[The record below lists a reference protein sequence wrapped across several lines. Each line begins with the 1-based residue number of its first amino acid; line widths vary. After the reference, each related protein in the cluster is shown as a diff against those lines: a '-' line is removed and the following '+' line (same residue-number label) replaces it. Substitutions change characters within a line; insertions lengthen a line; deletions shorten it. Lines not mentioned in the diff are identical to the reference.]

1 MKIYLGLIAAA
12 ALTLTACGDNKPAQ
26 PAESASTAATAV
38 ASETAPASEAAAS
51 EAASAASEAAPAA
64 PAAHATEAAPAAAS
78 TAAAAPAAAGG
89 ECEAVIVSDDA
100 MKFDPKEIQ
109 VKSSCK
115 QYKITLKHEGK
126 MPKSAMGHNVVVSK
140 AADKDGI
147 LADGQTAGEA
157 NNYVKAGDERVIAHT
172 KLLSGG
178 EQDSVTFDV
187 SKLAKGEAYEYYCSF
202 PGHYATMNGKLT
214 LVD

>member
-26 PAESASTAATAV
+26 PAESASPAAT
-38 ASETAPASEAAAS
+38 SM
-51 EAASAASEAAPAA
+51 ASEAAPASTPVA
-64 PAAHATEAAPAAAS
+64 SEAAPASETAAPAAS
-78 TAAAAPAAAGG
+78 GAAPAPASATTAAPAEAAAGG

-126 MPKSAMGHNVVVSK
+126 MPKSAMGHNVVLSK

>member
-26 PAESASTAATAV
+26 PAESASPAAT
-38 ASETAPASEAAAS
+38 SM
-51 EAASAASEAAPAA
+51 ASEAAPASI
-64 PAAHATEAAPAAAS
+64 PAASEATPASETAAPAASGAAPAPAS
-78 TAAAAPAAAGG
+78 ATTAAPAEAAAGG

-126 MPKSAMGHNVVVSK
+126 MPKSAMGHNVVLSK
-140 AADKDGI
+140 AADKDGV

-172 KLLSGG
+172 KLLNGG

>member
-26 PAESASTAATAV
+26 PAESASPAATAA
-38 ASETAPASEAAAS
+38 ASETAAASMAAAS
-51 EAASAASEAAPAA
+51 EAASASAPTAASG
-64 PAAHATEAAPAAAS
+64 AAPAAAS
-78 TAAAAPAAAGG
+78 TAAAPPAAAGG

-140 AADKDGI
+140 SADKDGI

>member
-26 PAESASTAATAV
+26 PAESASTAAPAV
-38 ASETAPASEAAAS
+38 ASETVPASEAAAS
-51 EAASAASEAAPAA
+51 AASAASEAAPAA
-64 PAAHATEAAPAAAS
+64 PASEAAPAAAS

>member
-26 PAESASTAATAV
+26 PAESASPAATA
-38 ASETAPASEAAAS
+38 PAAS
-51 EAASAASEAAPAA
+51 EAATSAPAASEAAPASGTAA
-64 PAAHATEAAPAAAS
+64 PAASEAAPAAAS
-78 TAAAAPAAAGG
+78 TAAATPAAAGG

-126 MPKSAMGHNVVVSK
+126 MPKSAMGHNVVLSK
-140 AADKDGI
+140 AADKDGV

-172 KLLSGG
+172 KLLNGG

>member
-26 PAESASTAATAV
+26 PAESASPAATAA
-38 ASETAPASEAAAS
+38 ASETAAASMAAAS
-51 EAASAASEAAPAA
+51 APAASAPAA
-64 PAAHATEAAPAAAS
+64 ASEAAPAAAS
-78 TAAAAPAAAGG
+78 TAAATPAAAGG

-147 LADGQTAGEA
+147 LADGQAAGEA

-172 KLLSGG
+172 KLLNGG

>member
-38 ASETAPASEAAAS
+38 ASEAASASGAAAS
-51 EAASAASEAAPAA
+51 EAAPAASEAAPAA
-64 PAAHATEAAPAAAS
+64 PAAPAAAS

>member
-26 PAESASTAATAV
+26 PAESASPAATAA
-38 ASETAPASEAAAS
+38 ASETAAAS
-51 EAASAASEAAPAA
+51 MAAASEAAPAA
-64 PAAHATEAAPAAAS
+64 SAPTAASGAAPAAAS

-140 AADKDGI
+140 SADKDGI

>member
-26 PAESASTAATAV
+26 PAEQAASTAVAASEAV
-38 ASETAPASEAAAS
+38 ASMPAAS
-51 EAASAASEAAPAA
+51 EAASAPAASEAAPAA
-64 PAAHATEAAPAAAS
+64 ASPAADAPA
-78 TAAAAPAAAGG
+78 AAAGG

-126 MPKSAMGHNVVVSK
+126 MPKSAMGHNVVLSK
-140 AADKDGI
+140 SADKDGV

-157 NNYVKAGDERVIAHT
+157 NNYVKAGDERVVAHT

>member
-1 MKIYLGLIAAA
+1 MGKFDMMALMNAAS
-12 ALTLTACGDNKPAQ
+12 Q
-26 PAESASTAATAV
+26 
-38 ASETAPASEAAAS
+38 SEAAKPRYEMKTLPIS
-51 EAASAASEAAPAA
+51 TIIPNPANHYSMDGIDELA
-64 PAAHATEAAPAAAS
+64 DAILL
-78 TAAAAPAAAGG
+78 AGR
-89 ECEAVIVSDDA
+89 VLQNIV
-100 MKFDPKEIQ
+100 
-109 VKSSCK
+109 V
-115 QYKITLKHEGK
+115 
-126 MPKSAMGHNVVVSK
+126 K
-140 AADKDGI
+140 AADKDGV

-172 KLLSGG
+172 KLLNGG

>member
-26 PAESASTAATAV
+26 PAESASPAATA
-38 ASETAPASEAAAS
+38 PAAS
-51 EAASAASEAAPAA
+51 EAATSAPAASEAAPASETAA
-64 PAAHATEAAPAAAS
+64 PAASGAAPAAAS
-78 TAAAAPAAAGG
+78 ATTAAPAEAAAGG

-172 KLLSGG
+172 KLLNGG

>member
-1 MKIYLGLIAAA
+1 M
-12 ALTLTACGDNKPAQ
+12 
-26 PAESASTAATAV
+26 
-38 ASETAPASEAAAS
+38 AAAS
-51 EAASAASEAAPAA
+51 EAASAPTAASG
-64 PAAHATEAAPAAAS
+64 AAPAAAS

-126 MPKSAMGHNVVVSK
+126 MPKSAMGHNVVLSK
-140 AADKDGI
+140 AADKDGV

-172 KLLSGG
+172 KLLNGG

>member
-26 PAESASTAATAV
+26 PAESASPAAT
-38 ASETAPASEAAAS
+38 SM
-51 EAASAASEAAPAA
+51 ASEAAPASTPVA
-64 PAAHATEAAPAAAS
+64 SEAAPASETAAPAAS
-78 TAAAAPAAAGG
+78 GAAPAPASATTAAPAEAAAGG

-126 MPKSAMGHNVVVSK
+126 MPKSAMGHNVVLSK

-157 NNYVKAGDERVIAHT
+157 NNYVKAGDERVVAHT

>member
-26 PAESASTAATAV
+26 PAESASPAATAA
-38 ASETAPASEAAAS
+38 ASETAAASMAAAS
-51 EAASAASEAAPAA
+51 EAASAPTAASG
-64 PAAHATEAAPAAAS
+64 AAPAAAS

-140 AADKDGI
+140 SADKDGI

>member
-26 PAESASTAATAV
+26 PAEQAASTAVAASEAV
-38 ASETAPASEAAAS
+38 ASMPAAS
-51 EAASAASEAAPAA
+51 EAASAPAASEAAPAA
-64 PAAHATEAAPAAAS
+64 ASPAADAPV
-78 TAAAAPAAAGG
+78 AAAGG

-126 MPKSAMGHNVVVSK
+126 MPKSAMGHNVVLSK
-140 AADKDGI
+140 SADKDGV

-157 NNYVKAGDERVIAHT
+157 NNYVKAGDERVVAHT

>member
-26 PAESASTAATAV
+26 PAESASPAATAA
-38 ASETAPASEAAAS
+38 ASETAIASMAAAS
-51 EAASAASEAAPAA
+51 EAASAPAA
-64 PAAHATEAAPAAAS
+64 ASEAAPAAAS

-126 MPKSAMGHNVVVSK
+126 MPKSAMGHNVVLSK
-140 AADKDGI
+140 AADKDGV

-157 NNYVKAGDERVIAHT
+157 SNYVKAGDERVIAHT

>member
-26 PAESASTAATAV
+26 PAEQTASTAVAASEAV
-38 ASETAPASEAAAS
+38 ASMPAAS
-51 EAASAASEAAPAA
+51 EAASAPAASDAAPAAASEAAPAA
-64 PAAHATEAAPAAAS
+64 ASPAADAPA
-78 TAAAAPAAAGG
+78 AAAGG

-126 MPKSAMGHNVVVSK
+126 MPKSAMGHNVVLSK
-140 AADKDGI
+140 SADKDGV

-157 NNYVKAGDERVIAHT
+157 NNYVKAGDERVVAHT

>member
-26 PAESASTAATAV
+26 PAESASPAAT
-38 ASETAPASEAAAS
+38 
-51 EAASAASEAAPAA
+51 ASAASEAATSAPAASEAAPASETAA
-64 PAAHATEAAPAAAS
+64 PAASKAAPAAAS
-78 TAAAAPAAAGG
+78 AENAAPAKAAAGG

-126 MPKSAMGHNVVVSK
+126 MPKSAMGHNVVLSK

-172 KLLSGG
+172 KLLNGG

-187 SKLAKGEAYEYYCSF
+187 SKLAKGEAYEYYCSV

>member
-38 ASETAPASEAAAS
+38 ASEAASASGAAAS
-51 EAASAASEAAPAA
+51 EAASAASGAVPAA
-64 PAAHATEAAPAAAS
+64 PASGAAPAAAS

>member
-26 PAESASTAATAV
+26 PAESASPAATAA
-38 ASETAPASEAAAS
+38 ASETAAASMAAAS
-51 EAASAASEAAPAA
+51 EAASAPAA
-64 PAAHATEAAPAAAS
+64 SAPTAASGAAPAAAS

-115 QYKITLKHEGK
+115 QYKITLK
-126 MPKSAMGHNVVVSK
+126 SAMGHNVVLSK
-140 AADKDGI
+140 AADKDGV

-172 KLLSGG
+172 KLLNGG

>member
-26 PAESASTAATAV
+26 PAESASPATTAA
-38 ASETAPASEAAAS
+38 ASETAAASMAAAS
-51 EAASAASEAAPAA
+51 DAASAPTAASG
-64 PAAHATEAAPAAAS
+64 AAPAAAS

-126 MPKSAMGHNVVVSK
+126 MPKSAMGHNVVLSK

>member
-26 PAESASTAATAV
+26 PAESASPAATAA
-38 ASETAPASEAAAS
+38 ASETAAASMAAAS
-51 EAASAASEAAPAA
+51 EAASAPAA
-64 PAAHATEAAPAAAS
+64 ASEAAPAAAS
-78 TAAAAPAAAGG
+78 TAAATPAAAGG
-89 ECEAVIVSDDA
+89 ECETVIVSDDA
-100 MKFDPKEIQ
+100 MKFDPKEIS
-109 VKSSCK
+109 VKASCK

-126 MPKSAMGHNVVVSK
+126 MPKSAMGHNVVLSK
-140 AADKDGI
+140 SADKDGV

-172 KLLSGG
+172 KLLNGG

>member
-26 PAESASTAATAV
+26 PAESASTAAPAV

-51 EAASAASEAAPAA
+51 AASAASEAAPAA
-64 PAAHATEAAPAAAS
+64 PASEAAPAAAS

-126 MPKSAMGHNVVVSK
+126 MPKSAMGHNVVLSK
-140 AADKDGI
+140 SADKDGI

>member
-26 PAESASTAATAV
+26 PAEQAASAAV
-38 ASETAPASEAAAS
+38 AASETVASMPAAS
-51 EAASAASEAAPAA
+51 EAASAPAASEAAPAA
-64 PAAHATEAAPAAAS
+64 ASEAAPAAAS

-126 MPKSAMGHNVVVSK
+126 MPKSAMGHNVVLSK
-140 AADKDGI
+140 SADKDGI

>member
-26 PAESASTAATAV
+26 PAEQAASTAVA
-38 ASETAPASEAAAS
+38 ASETVASM
-51 EAASAASEAAPAA
+51 SAASEAAPASETAA
-64 PAAHATEAAPAAAS
+64 PAASEAAPAAAS
-78 TAAAAPAAAGG
+78 AETAAPAKAAAGG

-126 MPKSAMGHNVVVSK
+126 MPKSAMGHNVVLSK
-140 AADKDGI
+140 SADKDGV

-172 KLLSGG
+172 KLLNGG

>member
-26 PAESASTAATAV
+26 PAESASPAAT
-38 ASETAPASEAAAS
+38 AAAS
-51 EAASAASEAAPAA
+51 EAASAPAA
-64 PAAHATEAAPAAAS
+64 SAPTAASGAAPAAAS

-89 ECEAVIVSDDA
+89 ECETVIVSDDA

-126 MPKSAMGHNVVVSK
+126 MPKSAMGHNVVLSK

>member
-26 PAESASTAATAV
+26 PAESASPATTAA
-38 ASETAPASEAAAS
+38 ASETAAASMAAAS
-51 EAASAASEAAPAA
+51 DAASAPTAASG
-64 PAAHATEAAPAAAS
+64 AAPAAAS

-126 MPKSAMGHNVVVSK
+126 MPKSAMGHNVVLSK
-140 AADKDGI
+140 SADKDGV

-157 NNYVKAGDERVIAHT
+157 NNYVKAGDERVVAHT

>member
-26 PAESASTAATAV
+26 PAESASPAATA
-38 ASETAPASEAAAS
+38 P
-51 EAASAASEAAPAA
+51 AASEAAPAA
-64 PAAHATEAAPAAAS
+64 SEAAPASETAAPAAS
-78 TAAAAPAAAGG
+78 GAAPAPAPASATTAAPAEAAAGG

-126 MPKSAMGHNVVVSK
+126 MPKSAMGHNVVLSK
-140 AADKDGI
+140 SADKDGV

-172 KLLSGG
+172 KLLNGG

>member
-26 PAESASTAATAV
+26 PAESASPAATA
-38 ASETAPASEAAAS
+38 ASETAAASMAAAS
-51 EAASAASEAAPAA
+51 EAASAPTAASG
-64 PAAHATEAAPAAAS
+64 AAPAAAS

>member
-26 PAESASTAATAV
+26 PAESASPAATA
-38 ASETAPASEAAAS
+38 PAAS
-51 EAASAASEAAPAA
+51 EAATSAPAVSEAAPASE
-64 PAAHATEAAPAAAS
+64 TAAPAASGAAPAPAS
-78 TAAAAPAAAGG
+78 ATTAAPAEAAAGG

-126 MPKSAMGHNVVVSK
+126 MPKSAMGHNVVLSK
-140 AADKDGI
+140 SADKDGV

>member
-26 PAESASTAATAV
+26 PAESASPAATA
-38 ASETAPASEAAAS
+38 PAAS
-51 EAASAASEAAPAA
+51 EAATSAASEAAPASGTAA
-64 PAAHATEAAPAAAS
+64 PAASEAAPAAAS
-78 TAAAAPAAAGG
+78 TAAATPAAAGG

-126 MPKSAMGHNVVVSK
+126 MPKSAMGHNVVLSK
-140 AADKDGI
+140 AADKDGV

-172 KLLSGG
+172 KLLNGG

>member
-26 PAESASTAATAV
+26 PAESASPAATAA
-38 ASETAPASEAAAS
+38 ASETAAASMAAAS
-51 EAASAASEAAPAA
+51 EAASASAASAPTAASG
-64 PAAHATEAAPAAAS
+64 AAPAAAS

-126 MPKSAMGHNVVVSK
+126 MPKSAMGHNVVLSK
-140 AADKDGI
+140 AADKDGV

-172 KLLSGG
+172 KLLNGG

>member
-26 PAESASTAATAV
+26 PAESASPATTAA
-38 ASETAPASEAAAS
+38 ASETAAASMAAAS
-51 EAASAASEAAPAA
+51 DAASAPTAASG
-64 PAAHATEAAPAAAS
+64 AAPAAAS

-126 MPKSAMGHNVVVSK
+126 MPKSAMGHNVVLSK
-140 AADKDGI
+140 SADKDGV

-157 NNYVKAGDERVIAHT
+157 NNYVKAGDERVVAHT

-187 SKLAKGEAYEYYCSF
+187 SKLAQGEAYEYYCSF

>member
-26 PAESASTAATAV
+26 PAESASTAAPAV

-51 EAASAASEAAPAA
+51 AASEAAPAA
-64 PAAHATEAAPAAAS
+64 PASEAAPAAAS

-140 AADKDGI
+140 SADKDGI

>member
-26 PAESASTAATAV
+26 PAESASPAAT
-38 ASETAPASEAAAS
+38 
-51 EAASAASEAAPAA
+51 ASAASEAATSAPAASEAAPASETAA
-64 PAAHATEAAPAAAS
+64 PAASKAAPAAAS
-78 TAAAAPAAAGG
+78 AETAAPAKAAAGG

-126 MPKSAMGHNVVVSK
+126 MPKSAMGHNVVLSK
-140 AADKDGI
+140 AADKDGV

-172 KLLSGG
+172 KLLNGG